1 MPFMGRLPAYYP
13 DVPAGRGVPGGCEEA
28 MVGDARNRAQASGG
42 QSPRPGSFTKT
53 GSPEQIQLE
62 LQKTLAARDI
72 GVSSGLF
79 YVPRVVEADPDAGRL
94 ALELMPGLRTLAD
107 LTGCGDARV
116 MPALTLLGKSL
127 AEVHGRLRLPPRLTL
142 PPPAGWE
149 AQGEDSVFI
158 HGDLTMNNVCWDEA
172 GDRLVIVDWS
182 AGPALGAP
190 VTFASR
196 YLDLL
201 WLCAGVFWEPSWFRR
216 PLYPAGAM
224 CDQFLASYASGCS
237 DFSTERFLRY
247 DSDQVIVAAFHK
259 WGRSRRAR
267 FAQWARRER
276 WARWR
281 RASPFLRPDQ

>member
-1 MPFMGRLPAYYP
+1 MPFLGRLSAYYP
-13 DVPAGRGVPGGCEEA
+13 VVPAGQGVPGGCEEA
-28 MVGDARNRAQASGG
+28 TVGDEQGDARASDGR
-42 QSPRPGSFTKT
+42 SRKSGSFTKT
-53 GSPEQIQLE
+53 GTPEQIRLE
-62 LQKTLAARDI
+62 LRKTLAARDI
-72 GVSSGLF
+72 GMASGLF
-79 YVPRVVEADPDAGRL
+79 YVPRVIEADPDAGRL
-94 ALELMPGLRTLAD
+94 ELELMPGLRTLTD
-107 LTGCGDARV
+107 LTGSGDARV
-116 MPALTLLGKSL
+116 MPALDLLGKSL
-127 AEVHGRLRLPPRLTL
+127 ADVHRRLRLTPELTL

-149 AQGEDSVFI
+149 AQGEDRVFI

-172 GDRLVIVDWS
+172 AGRLVIVDWA

-196 YLDLL
+196 YLDLV

-247 DSDQVIVAAFHK
+247 DSDRVIVAAFHK